1 MTLVPTSILMSFLC
15 NQKLTARSLT
25 ISVSVSF
32 TSRGVLGSV
41 ICPSWTVIH
50 SNKCKS
56 LFYVVWS
63 VFIDVSVHYWKGT
76 WQILRAESMC
86 LTEMRTGR
94 GWFWFIH
101 CAAVSAAI
109 DFDPTSVWPPLYSTT
124 CLYFTAEFFF
134 FCLVLHVHIPLV
146 CYLNKI
152 NQCSLLIKKGEN
164 PQPPTLN
171 H

>member
-1 MTLVPTSILMSFLC
+1 MKYFRHFPPSTHLKSLFMTLVPTSILMSFLC

-109 DFDPTSVWPPLYSTT
+109 IDFDPTSVWPPLYSTT

-134 FCLVLHVHIPLV
+134 LALYFMFIFH
-146 CYLNKI
+146 
-152 NQCSLLIKKGEN
+152 
-164 PQPPTLN
+164 
-171 H
+171 